1 MWKESL
7 MMKPKK
13 AFGSGWK
20 PGLVTCAFL
29 YGVASHENPVHEIFI
44 NFAGSVIGP
53 RLPQTKPS
61 VPGTT
66 VLDGLISTR
75 RKLHGVL
82 HNRQKSVQVV
92 IFVLIVQ
99 AGLLV

>member
-1 MWKESL
+1 

-44 NFAGSVIGP
+44 NFAGSVIGWAAGFLLILHQEKVET
-53 RLPQTKPS
+53 LPD
-61 VPGTT
+61 VF
-66 VLDGLISTR
+66 LLI
-75 RKLHGVL
+75 
-82 HNRQKSVQVV
+82 
-92 IFVLIVQ
+92 
-99 AGLLV
+99 AGMAASSGSYYILSKFTLK